1 MLATAA
7 LSFAASLF
15 PQSPDQ
21 PKPPP
26 VAPFAAFDVPTGHV
40 ATSLDDTTA
49 AIVSMATAHRIDARK
64 RTVEALPEAGNVASV
79 ALGASGAEYAL
90 GLRDGRIVHVAA
102 NGTRCEVRVAARSA
116 VLGLTWTA
124 GSLAWWTA
132 GSKGGVLDLASA
144 RQRIE
149 PPLDLGVHLQWP
161 SIEFTADGRHVCWR
175 QHRDDNGGSE
185 AIVVQ
190 NLATG
195 RRVAHLPIYSTMRSG
210 LLVAGNLV
218 VHAVRTDTT
227 VWHLEAFDTT
237 TRTSRRLDANL
248 RGGHFVDLAAS
259 ADGRFL
265 VEGDFEEAGIGRYRL
280 DTDEPQHQL
289 FGEARGFLGCGA
301 LRHRDTVVDTVL
313 LRPEPDAN
321 ELTALQLDDGSPV
334 RVPLP
339 GIGARRPEKAGTLLS
354 GRVLWTVLP
363 TDRDRRIE
371 FIALP

>member
-1 MLATAA
+1 MLATTA
-7 LSFAASLF
+7 LSFAVSLS

-40 ATSLDDTTA
+40 ATSRDDAAA

-102 NGTRCEVRVAARSA
+102 NGTRREFRVDPKAH
-116 VLGLTWTA
+116 VLGLTWHS

-132 GSKGGVLDLASA
+132 NSRGGVLDLVTGQ
-144 RQRIE
+144 QRIE
-149 PPLDLGVHLQWP
+149 PPLDVRVHLQWP
-161 SIEFTADGRHVCWR
+161 SIEFSADGRHVCWR
-175 QHRDDNGGSE
+175 QRSQHPK
-185 AIVVQ
+185 AAHYTIVQ
-190 NLATG
+190 NLASGTK
-195 RRVAHLPIYSTMRSG
+195 VARLPNCSTMRSG

-237 TRTSRRLDANL
+237 TGTSRRLDDNL

-289 FGEARGFLGCGA
+289 FGEARGFLGCA
-301 LRHRDTVVDTVL
+301 SLRHGDAVVDAVL
-313 LRPEPDAN
+313 LPPPLDAN
-321 ELTALQLDDGSPV
+321 ELTALRLDDGNLV
-334 RVPLP
+334 AVTLP
-339 GIGARRPEKAGTLLS
+339 GIGSRRPERAGTVLS
-354 GRVLWTVLP
+354 GAVLWTVLS